1 MITIHF
7 SPESALVLHIHP
19 TVLRT
24 VERFCKFW
32 TVLKSSQGSKLARAR
47 TLSERAT
54 EKEGI
59 PVRIGQNLHQLCF
72 PSRFGAPGTRKR
84 EKE

>member
-1 MITIHF
+1 MIVIHF
-7 SPESALVLHIHP
+7 SPESALVLHVHP

-24 VERFCKFW
+24 IERFCKFW
-32 TVLKSSQGSKLARAR
+32 TVLKSSEGSKLARAK
-47 TLSERAT
+47 TLQNEPQ
-54 EKEGI
+54 EGI
-59 PVRIGQNLHQLCF
+59 PVRVGQNLHQLCF